1 MSLEASGAS
10 AAAASLLA
18 SYSAAPLP
26 VAIVVLSSLQ
36 AVAEEYN
43 EENGDYN
50 AGKGCINC
58 RGHFDFYRS
67 ARIVVGVV
75 LVVV

>member
-18 SYSAAPLP
+18 SYSTAPLP
-26 VAIVVLSSLQ
+26 VAIVVLSSLH

-43 EENGDYN
+43 EENGD
-50 AGKGCINC
+50 
-58 RGHFDFYRS
+58 
-67 ARIVVGVV
+67 
-75 LVVV
+75 